1 MRVPA
6 VIDLVRLSRRAVVA
20 FAERRRPGYAAAIVA
35 ASIESTEQTVTIR
48 RADYDRLRD
57 EFALVCGPGCQ
68 LRRLFAWWGIRDDGR
83 CGCSDFAAQM
93 DAWGPDGCA
102 AREDDI
108 LGHLA
113 EASVKR
119 GLPFVPPAA
128 RMLIRQAIAAARL
141 EATPGTA
148 ATGPG

>member
-1 MRVPA
+1 MNCDLSTPDATCPRCGFVSKVRGAIRQCRAPVP
-6 VIDLVRLSRRAVVA
+6 
-20 FAERRRPGYAAAIVA
+20 
-35 ASIESTEQTVTIR
+35 T
-48 RADYDRLRD
+48 
-57 EFALVCGPGCQ
+57 VCGPGCH
-68 LRRLFAWWGIRDDGR
+68 LKRLLAWWGIRDDGR

-93 DAWGPDGCA
+93 DQWGPDGCA

-119 GLPFVPPAA
+119 GLPFLPPAA
-128 RMLIRQAIAAARL
+128 RLLIRQAIAAARR
-141 EATPGTA
+141 EAAATPGTA